1 MINNPYI
8 NLNWALNRNLFFERF
23 KFLNMGKEKNKI
35 LYLIGFLINEY
46 VLCLLGMGVL
56 CYYFKNTKIFI
67 ILPIGMMFALLI
79 GVDGNDWKLFDRAD
93 FEMAEPLASKR
104 ALDILKGIIIYRLGI
119 KNNIFFYTILSG
131 IVLSVS
137 PVVLICVS
145 MIFSLMFVLCEM
157 FAFIIRYSTFLTK
170 KIYSFISYVC
180 SLVISTIFFF
190 TIISSL
196 IYLAKNI
203 INKQISYCRIEKEL
217 IQNIKILNSFIGAN
231 KEIIII
237 GVCVYALLIFVG
249 FFLTLKKIQM
259 SDYLDKE
266 NKYYSLKYFY
276 SLIIFKK
283 IMERVYKNKEELLV
297 LILKEIR
304 LFTDSF
310 RYKYKDYFFVIGP
323 DRSTAFL
330 IAVFLQVLYNPV
342 KNQQIFIIPIIV
354 TFAIADI
361 FSATTMKLL
370 TNYSFVAEYQTL
382 QSYLANGLDFRNII
396 SGKIRFFY
404 GIKSL
409 GFGCYLAIA
418 NAFMYACKCDWYVFL
433 ISDSLCIMLFIVLP
447 MCCFYNNLIYT
458 RMNYRLYEQYMEE
471 SGLIDVGVKEFVPL
485 SFYYSGFYFIS
496 IMEIIF
502 VCIFNSL
509 SIFFIPK
516 QVFYAT
522 TIIYAVIGIGI
533 CHYIMKRI
541 GKNICSFVERGDLSA
556 DFAKIFEK

>member
-56 CYYFKNTKIFI
+56 CYYFKNPKIFI

-170 KIYSFISYVC
+170 KIYSFISYVG

-196 IYLAKNI
+196 IYLAKNV

-382 QSYLANGLDFRNII
+382 QLYLANGLDFRNII

-522 TIIYAVIGIGI
+522 TIIYAVIGIVI

-541 GKNICSFVERGDLSA
+541 GKNICSFVERGDLFA

>member
-56 CYYFKNTKIFI
+56 CYYFKNPKIFI

-170 KIYSFISYVC
+170 KIYSFISYVG

-237 GVCVYALLIFVG
+237 GVCVYALLIFIG

-556 DFAKIFEK
+556 DFVKIFEK

>member
-56 CYYFKNTKIFI
+56 CYYFKNPKIFI

-170 KIYSFISYVC
+170 KIYSFISYVG

-190 TIISSL
+190 TLISSL

-237 GVCVYALLIFVG
+237 GVCVYALLIFIG

-522 TIIYAVIGIGI
+522 TIIYAVIGIVI

-556 DFAKIFEK
+556 DFVKIFEK

>member
-556 DFAKIFEK
+556 DFVKIFEK

>member
-56 CYYFKNTKIFI
+56 CYYFKNSKIFI

>member
-67 ILPIGMMFALLI
+67 ILPIGMMFALFI

-196 IYLAKNI
+196 IYLAK
-203 INKQISYCRIEKEL
+203 
-217 IQNIKILNSFIGAN
+217 
-231 KEIIII
+231 
-237 GVCVYALLIFVG
+237 IF
-249 FFLTLKKIQM
+249 
-259 SDYLDKE
+259 
-266 NKYYSLKYFY
+266 N
-276 SLIIFKK
+276 
-283 IMERVYKNKEELLV
+283 
-297 LILKEIR
+297 
-304 LFTDSF
+304 
-310 RYKYKDYFFVIGP
+310 
-323 DRSTAFL
+323 
-330 IAVFLQVLYNPV
+330 
-342 KNQQIFIIPIIV
+342 
-354 TFAIADI
+354 I
-361 FSATTMKLL
+361 FSK
-370 TNYSFVAEYQTL
+370 EY
-382 QSYLANGLDFRNII
+382 N
-396 SGKIRFFY
+396 K
-404 GIKSL
+404 
-409 GFGCYLAIA
+409 
-418 NAFMYACKCDWYVFL
+418 
-433 ISDSLCIMLFIVLP
+433 
-447 MCCFYNNLIYT
+447 
-458 RMNYRLYEQYMEE
+458 
-471 SGLIDVGVKEFVPL
+471 
-485 SFYYSGFYFIS
+485 
-496 IMEIIF
+496 
-502 VCIFNSL
+502 
-509 SIFFIPK
+509 
-516 QVFYAT
+516 
-522 TIIYAVIGIGI
+522 
-533 CHYIMKRI
+533 
-541 GKNICSFVERGDLSA
+541 
-556 DFAKIFEK
+556 

>member
-56 CYYFKNTKIFI
+56 CYYFKNSKIFI

-522 TIIYAVIGIGI
+522 TIIYAVIGIVI

>member
-56 CYYFKNTKIFI
+56 CYYFKNPKIFI

-170 KIYSFISYVC
+170 KIYSFISYVG

-190 TIISSL
+190 TLISSL

-217 IQNIKILNSFIGAN
+217 IQNIKILNSFIGVN

-502 VCIFNSL
+502 VCIFNSF

-522 TIIYAVIGIGI
+522 TIIYAVIGIVI
-533 CHYIMKRI
+533 CHCIMKRI
-541 GKNICSFVERGDLSA
+541 GKNICSFIERGDLSA

>member
-56 CYYFKNTKIFI
+56 CYYFKNSKIFI

-522 TIIYAVIGIGI
+522 TIIYAVIGIVI

-556 DFAKIFEK
+556 DFVKIFEK

>member
-145 MIFSLMFVLCEM
+145 MIFSMMFVLCEM

-170 KIYSFISYVC
+170 KIYSFISYVG

-190 TIISSL
+190 TLISSL

>member
-170 KIYSFISYVC
+170 KIYSFISYVG

-190 TIISSL
+190 TLISSL

-217 IQNIKILNSFIGAN
+217 IQNIKILNSFIGVN

-522 TIIYAVIGIGI
+522 TIIYAVIGIVI

>member
-249 FFLTLKKIQM
+249 FFFTLKKIQM

-323 DRSTAFL
+323 DRSTTFL
-330 IAVFLQVLYNPV
+330 IAVFFYLLYHSV
-342 KNQQIFIIPIIV
+342 KNQQIFIVPIVI

-370 TNYSFVAEYQTL
+370 TNFSFVAEYQTL
-382 QSYLANGLDFRNII
+382 QTYLANGLDFRDVIK
-396 SGKIRFFY
+396 GKIRFFY
-404 GIKSL
+404 GIKSF
-409 GFGCYLAIA
+409 GFCCYLVSA
-418 NAFMYACKCDWYVFL
+418 NICMYTLKCEWYVFL
-433 ISDSLCIMLFIVLP
+433 VSNSLCVMMFVLLP
-447 MCCFYNNLIYT
+447 KCCFYNNLIYT
-458 RMNYRLYEQYMEE
+458 RMNYKLYEQYMEE
-471 SGLIDVGVKEFVPL
+471 SGIIDVGVKEFIPL
-485 SFYYSGFYFIS
+485 SMYYSGFYLIS
-496 IMEIIF
+496 IIEIIV
-502 VCIFNSL
+502 VCVCNSL
-509 SIFFIPK
+509 PMFVIPVG
-516 QVFYAT
+516 VFYAIT
-522 TIIYAVIGIGI
+522 VCYAIVGLGV
-533 CHYIMKRI
+533 CNYIMMRI
-541 GKNICSFVERGDLSA
+541 GKNISSFIERGDLSA

>member
-67 ILPIGMMFALLI
+67 ILPIGMMFALFI

-556 DFAKIFEK
+556 DFVKIFEK

>member
-56 CYYFKNTKIFI
+56 CYYFKNSKIFI

-170 KIYSFISYVC
+170 KIYSFISYVG

-190 TIISSL
+190 TLISSL

-304 LFTDSF
+304 FFTDSF
-310 RYKYKDYFFVIGP
+310 HYKYKDYFFVIGP

-522 TIIYAVIGIGI
+522 TIIYAVIGIVI

>member
-56 CYYFKNTKIFI
+56 CYYFKNPKIFI

-170 KIYSFISYVC
+170 KIYSFISYVG

-190 TIISSL
+190 TLISSL
-196 IYLAKNI
+196 IYLAKNV

-556 DFAKIFEK
+556 DFVKIFEK

>member
-56 CYYFKNTKIFI
+56 CYYFKNPKIFI

-170 KIYSFISYVC
+170 KIYSFISYVG

-190 TIISSL
+190 TLISSL

-556 DFAKIFEK
+556 DFVKIFEK